1 MYKIPFIIF
10 SNRTQLILLLVLQL
24 LIACHSPSADKQ
36 AAEKPLFT
44 LLPATTTHID
54 FNNQLTEGLNTNV
67 LVYEY
72 FYNGG
77 GVAVGDLNGDGL
89 QDIYFSGNMVDNKLY
104 LNKGNMQFED
114 VTNISN
120 VAGRPGPWKTGVTM
134 ADINGDGKLD
144 IFLCYSGKINGTKRI
159 PQLFINQGNNEN
171 GVPQFKDEAQQFG
184 LLDSAFSTQAYF
196 FDYDKDGDL
205 DLLLLNHNPKR
216 LSDLNESSIH
226 SLLQQKDMQAGI
238 RLLENDNNYFKDVTQ
253 KAGLLNTPLN
263 YNLSAGVADIDK
275 DGWMDFY
282 ISNDYLVPDYL
293 YINNHNGTFT
303 DKLQQQLNHT
313 SQFSMGN
320 NIADINNDGLPDI
333 FTLDMLPE
341 DNHRQKMLAAPDN
354 FYAFDVNLR
363 AGFYYQYM
371 RNMLHINNGN
381 GTFSE
386 IGQLSG
392 ISNTDWSWS
401 PLFAD
406 YDNDGWK
413 DLFVTNGY
421 LRDYTNMDFLT
432 YMSAQLKNKTGG
444 VYRQDLMD
452 ILHKMPSSGIKS
464 YLYKNNTDLT
474 FSNVSKAWG
483 IDSSSNSNGA
493 AYADLD
499 NDGDLDLIVNNINK
513 PAFIY
518 RNETDCSKNH
528 YLEVSLKGAGKNTQ
542 GIGAKLIMYVNSKQ
556 QYLEQMPAKGYMSS
570 VSPVLH
576 FGVGKDTMIDS
587 LKVIW
592 PGGKTEVIKNINANQ
607 FISLDE
613 KNAIENNVM
622 LPVGIA
628 FFTEIKTPVDN
639 QITPDLFNDFTR
651 QPLLINPL
659 SFSGSCIIKG
669 DANGDQL
676 EDVYIGGG
684 NGSSG
689 NLFIQQTNGSFIKK
703 PQPSFEANKMS
714 QDADGLFFDA
724 DGDGDKD
731 LYIVSGGYN
740 QFAAADT
747 LLQDRLYFNDG
758 KGNFTQR
765 KNSLPLMHVS
775 KSCVKAADINGDG
788 FIDLFVGGRVVP
800 GRYPETPESFILI
813 NDGKGNFTNQTA
825 AIAPE
830 LQYAGMITDAVWVDL
845 NNDKKEDL
853 IVAGEWMPVTV
864 YININGKLINST
876 DKYFDKN
883 YNGWWSKIL
892 AKDLNGDGRI
902 DLVIGNLGQNSQCKV
917 TDQSPAEMYYKD
929 FDGNGTVEPILFFYI
944 QGKSYPFITKDELV
958 SQVNGMGKKFP
969 YYKDYADA
977 GLQDLFTKEQL
988 KGAKYLKANDLTT
1001 CYFEQGKDGKFHKKN
1016 LPLQVQ
1022 FAPVFTITDIDY
1034 DKDGNTDLL
1043 LCGNINHARLRFGNY
1058 DANYG
1063 VLLKGDGKGN
1073 FTYVNQQQSGFH
1085 LRGDVRSV
1093 VMVKDK
1099 LFFGVNEKKIVCY
1112 QINRKNK

>member
-1 MYKIPFIIF
+1 
-10 SNRTQLILLLVLQL
+10 
-24 LIACHSPSADKQ
+24 
-36 AAEKPLFT
+36 T
-44 LLPATTTHID
+44 LLPAAITHID

-77 GVAVGDLNGDGL
+77 GVAVGDVNGDSL

-114 VTNISN
+114 VTSISN
-120 VAGRPGPWKTGVTM
+120 TAGRPGPWKTGVTM

-144 IFLCYSGKINGTKRI
+144 IFLCYSGKINGAKRI
-159 PQLFINQGNNEN
+159 PQLFINQGNNKN
-171 GVPQFKDEAQQFG
+171 GVPQFKDESQQYG
-184 LLDSAFSTQAYF
+184 LSDSAFSTQGYF
-196 FDYDKDGDL
+196 FDYDRDGDL

-226 SLLQQKDMQAGI
+226 SLLQKKDLQAGI
-238 RLLENDNNYFKDVTQ
+238 RLLQNDDNHFKDVTQ

-275 DGWMDFY
+275 DGWPDFY
-282 ISNDYLVPDYL
+282 ISNDYIVPDYL

-354 FYAFDVNLR
+354 FYAFDITLR

-386 IGQLSG
+386 TGQLAG

-401 PLFAD
+401 PLIAD

-421 LRDYTNMDFLT
+421 LRDYTNMDFLAFIT
-432 YMSAQLKNKTGG
+432 DQLKNKTGG
-444 VYRQDLMD
+444 VYRQDLMN
-452 ILHKMPSSGIKS
+452 ILQNMPSSSIQN
-464 YLYKNNTDLT
+464 YLFKNNADLT
-474 FSNVSKAWG
+474 FSNTGKAWG

-499 NDGDLDLIVNNINK
+499 NDGDLDLVVNNINK

-528 YLEVSLKGAGKNTQ
+528 YLEVNLKGAGKNTQ
-542 GIGAKLIMYVNSKQ
+542 GIGAKLVVYANNKQ
-556 QYLEQMPAKGYMSS
+556 QYLEQMPARGYMSS

-576 FGVGKDTMIDS
+576 IGAGKDTVIDS

-592 PGGKTEVIKNINANQ
+592 QSGKTEVIKSIRVNQ
-607 FISLDE
+607 FISFDE
-613 KNAIENNVM
+613 KNAAENNNAV
-622 LPVGIA
+622 PVVA
-628 FFTEIKTPVDN
+628 SFFTEIKTPVDN
-639 QITPDLFNDFTR
+639 QVTPNIFNDFTR

-659 SFSGSCIIKG
+659 SFSGPCIIKG
-669 DANGDQL
+669 DVNGDQL
-676 EDVYIGGG
+676 EDIYAGGA

-689 NLFIQQTNGSFIKK
+689 NLFIQQLNGSFIKK

-714 QDADGLFFDA
+714 QDVDGLFFDA

-731 LYIVSGGYN
+731 LYVVSGGYF

-758 KGNFTQR
+758 KGNFTKR
-765 KNSLPLMHVS
+765 KNSLPLMYVS
-775 KSCVKAADINGDG
+775 KSCVRAADINGDG
-788 FIDLFVGGRVVP
+788 FTDLFVGGRVVP
-800 GRYPETPESFILI
+800 GRYPAIPESFVLV
-813 NDGKGNFTNQTA
+813 NDGKGNFSNQTA

-830 LQYAGMITDAVWVDL
+830 LQYAGMITDAVWTDL
-845 NNDKKEDL
+845 NNDKRDDL
-853 IVAGEWMPVTV
+853 IVAGEWMPLTV
-864 YININGKLINST
+864 YINNNGKLINST

-883 YNGWWSKIL
+883 YSGWWNKIL

-902 DLVIGNLGQNSQCKV
+902 DLVIGNLGQNSQCKA

-929 FDGNGTVEPILFFYI
+929 FDGNGTVEPILCFYI

-958 SQVNGMGKKFP
+958 SQVNGMGKKFL

-977 GLQDLFTKEQL
+977 GLKDVFTKDQL
-988 KGAKYLKANDLTT
+988 KGAKYLKANELNT
-1001 CYFEQGKDGKFHKKN
+1001 CYFEQGKDGKFYKKS
-1016 LPLQVQ
+1016 LPMQAQ

-1034 DKDGNTDLL
+1034 DKDGNTDIL
-1043 LCGNINHARLRFGNY
+1043 LCGNISHAR
-1058 DANYG
+1058 
-1063 VLLKGDGKGN
+1063 
-1073 FTYVNQQQSGFH
+1073 
-1085 LRGDVRSV
+1085 
-1093 VMVKDK
+1093 
-1099 LFFGVNEKKIVCY
+1099 
-1112 QINRKNK
+1112 